1 MKKRYKIILA
11 LIVTVGIIVS
21 VRSCVVREEADLTIA
36 YIGHDFVNRSLFEEN
51 RDEIN
56 AIVGD
61 VDSNG
66 TQICDITEISFNEN
80 LSTADLSNAKQKMA
94 YALGQGNARV
104 YIMEKSFFDS
114 NKDSGVYA
122 DLSYLSEDGLKNSDG
137 EIIGIDVSG
146 NEKLEK
152 LGIKTDG
159 TYIALRAVTEMDGV
173 WNKNVEKTDEAAR
186 RLVEYILY

>member
-21 VRSCVVREEADLTIA
+21 VRSCVVRKEADLTIA

-51 RDEIN
+51 RGEIN

>member
-1 MKKRYKIILA
+1 
-11 LIVTVGIIVS
+11 
-21 VRSCVVREEADLTIA
+21 
-36 YIGHDFVNRSLFEEN
+36 
-51 RDEIN
+51 
-56 AIVGD
+56 
-61 VDSNG
+61 
-66 TQICDITEISFNEN
+66 
-80 LSTADLSNAKQKMA
+80 
-94 YALGQGNARV
+94 
-104 YIMEKSFFDS
+104 MEKSFFDS